1 MPKKTTNMIS
11 TISLFLLI
19 SSTALYASGHPISPE
34 GYGGTRWGMSKVIV
48 NCILPDNKKEN
59 DDFLTINESQFAGI
73 RSKTTLHF
81 VYDMLFKI
89 VIFFDMKL
97 SSIQKGSLEN
107 YLFEKYGIAELLN
120 DGGKNIE
127 IQWERSDTLINY
139 IHYRETDSTIIT
151 FKSKTID
158 KALNA
163 PQGTPLDFLNG
174 GKVIK

>member
-1 MPKKTTNMIS
+1 MLKKTTNMIS

-19 SSTALYASGHPISPE
+19 SSTALYASGHPNSPE
-34 GYGGTRWGMSKVIV
+34 GYGGIIV